1 MRVLNFLHPTNQKS
15 SNRDPNLDKTK
26 QSWEMYED
34 EEIWRINV
42 SDVLLLSNNCLGLL
56 DNCIKL
62 HTITSQDVINTYPDL
77 IWTCAQVN
85 AMGIIP
91 IWSGWDW
98 LGFHAFI
105 CYSSKC
111 LWYWISLMGMEFFL
125 HFQQCKVNLKPISY
139 FGFNHNCTTKC
150 FKIVMNDCFR
160 LLRKLGIDR

>member
-1 MRVLNFLHPTNQKS
+1 MKVLNFLQPTNQKS

-42 SDVLLLSNNCLGLL
+42 SYVLLLSNNCLGLL

-62 HTITSQDVINTYPDL
+62 HSITSQDVINTYPDL

-111 LWYWISLMGMEFFL
+111 LWYWISLMGEWNIFYIFNNAKL
-125 HFQQCKVNLKPISY
+125 FWNQFHISVLITTVGLNVLKSWSMIALDY
-139 FGFNHNCTTKC
+139 WEN
-150 FKIVMNDCFR
+150 
-160 LLRKLGIDR
+160 